1 MSRKTFLLCVV
12 VVVVFPVVF
21 YLPKF
26 FEYRYDKFVHLS
38 HKTINCTKYVIEQEE
53 LARISSAFD
62 VVSFSFWTYENDPKE
77 HLF

>member
-1 MSRKTFLLCVV
+1 MKTELEAGEAAAVALFV

-62 VVSFSFWTYENDPKE
+62 VVRFSFWT
-77 HLF
+77 